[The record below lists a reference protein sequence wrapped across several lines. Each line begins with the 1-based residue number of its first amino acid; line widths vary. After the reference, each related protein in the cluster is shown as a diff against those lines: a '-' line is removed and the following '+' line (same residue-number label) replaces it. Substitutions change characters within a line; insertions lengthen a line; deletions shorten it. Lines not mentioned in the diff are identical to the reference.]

1 MLWFLHKLIQEVHL
15 RKFWKFRILSTLTG
29 IQVFLLIATWENFHT
44 SNKIQVG
51 RFVKLFGFW
60 DLVALENLE
69 IFHHFEKVSSVVQL
83 SSACK
88 VLISCPNF
96 ITLQKFH
103 HVVKLHHLWHV
114 QYFKDVCKLATLWV
128 PMAAYGCPLRVQQV
142 SGIKLCNCLAILKQQ
157 EQNVLWEELSEE
169 NAVVK
174 QKETNAWRKKRNINA
189 LCVGE
194 INASKR
200 QAFA

>member
-1 MLWFLHKLIQEVHL
+1 MERKRSSSLHSSESDRRDQKNVVENVAAVCFFSSTILLHGQHLWKC
-15 RKFWKFRILSTLTG
+15 
-29 IQVFLLIATWENFHT
+29 
-44 SNKIQVG
+44 
-51 RFVKLFGFW
+51 
-60 DLVALENLE
+60 
-69 IFHHFEKVSSVVQL
+69 HHFAKFSSLAEVSSF
-83 SSACK
+83 CK
-88 VLISCPNF
+88 TFISCANF

-114 QYFKDVCKLATLWV
+114 QHFKDVCKLATLWV
-128 PMAAYGCPLRVQQV
+128 PMAAYDCPLRVQQV

-157 EQNVLWEELSEE
+157 EQSVLWEELSEE

-189 LCVGE
+189 LCVGA